1 MKLKSFF
8 NQYGILAIPRL
19 LKAILRRVGIITET
33 FLLLKYELNEMDV
46 INKFNEYDYSDV
58 KEITKNNISKISFLN
73 SDKIKIFKNRFH
85 YGNYSCYA
93 IVKDKE
99 IQYLTWI
106 SWECMNYPTFFK
118 KKEKLKFDQALLEDS
133 FCSPIH
139 RGKGYHSKMN
149 IFRLKKI
156 LDNDKLEVLAL
167 VLKENKPALKVQLKS
182 GFYYYSKIKFIKIGS
197 WSKTFQKMIK

>member
-58 KEITKNNISKISFLN
+58 KEIIKNDISKISFLN

-133 FCSPIH
+133 FCSP
-139 RGKGYHSKMN
+139 
-149 IFRLKKI
+149 
-156 LDNDKLEVLAL
+156 
-167 VLKENKPALKVQLKS
+167 
-182 GFYYYSKIKFIKIGS
+182 
-197 WSKTFQKMIK
+197 

>member
-1 MKLKSFF
+1 
-8 NQYGILAIPRL
+8 
-19 LKAILRRVGIITET
+19 
-33 FLLLKYELNEMDV
+33 
-46 INKFNEYDYSDV
+46 
-58 KEITKNNISKISFLN
+58 
-73 SDKIKIFKNRFH
+73 
-85 YGNYSCYA
+85 GNYSCYA

-182 GFYYYSKIKFIKIGS
+182 GFYYY
-197 WSKTFQKMIK
+197 